1 MGTSVLSAS
10 VILDLV
16 SRGGLGAVYQ
26 PIVALDDNCVVG
38 WEALARGP
46 AGSKLEAPARL
57 FAAAQ
62 QEGVEPELDRA
73 CRHAALEG
81 AAAAGLG
88 PGHSLFLNVEPLTL
102 DSGGVLDEL
111 SGEDHQPALVVELTE
126 RALASRP
133 SDVLAAVR
141 WLRQRGC
148 RIALDDVGADR
159 RSLALMPF
167 VAPDVIKLDAALTQE
182 RMEPVEAAR
191 VVNAVA
197 AEAERSGAVVLA
209 EGIET
214 ERHLLRALAMGAT
227 LGQGWLFGRPGPL
240 PRGGL
245 PDSGFEL
252 PSRAAGPESLG
263 TPFERIADE
272 RRLRR
277 GDKRLLLALSRQLEQ
292 EAAAFEG
299 EAVVISTFQEA
310 RFYTG
315 RTRRHYE
322 RLASGAALVGALGVG
337 LSSDPGRG
345 VRGADIPTDDNLRG
359 EWDVAVVGPHFAGAF
374 VARDLGDHGADSDRR
389 FDYFTTYDREL
400 AVDAAR
406 TLLRRIVPNA

>member
-1 MGTSVLSAS
+1 MGSTVTSAS
-10 VILDLV
+10 LVHDLV
-16 SRGGLGAVYQ
+16 ADGGLRAAYQ
-26 PIVALDDNCVVG
+26 PIVALDDNCIVG

-46 AGSKLEAPARL
+46 ESSELESPARL
-57 FAAAQ
+57 FAAAR
-62 QEGVEPELDRA
+62 QEGVERELDRA
-73 CRHAALEG
+73 CRRTALEG
-81 AAAAGLG
+81 AAAAGIG
-88 PGHSLFLNVEPLTL
+88 PDHSLFLNVEPRTL

-111 SGEDHQPALVVELTE
+111 AEAAHQPALVVELTE

-141 WLRQRGC
+141 WLRERGC

-182 RMEPVEAAR
+182 QMKAEEAAR

-197 AEAERSGAVVLA
+197 AEAERSGAIVLA

-214 ERHLLRALAMGAT
+214 ERHLLRARAMGAE

-240 PRGGL
+240 PPELPGG
-245 PDSGFEL
+245 GFEL
-252 PSRAAGPESLG
+252 PSRAAGPASLG
-263 TPFERIADE
+263 TPFERIADN

-292 EAAAFEG
+292 EAAAFEE

-315 RTRRHYE
+315 KTRRHYE
-322 RLASGAALVGALGVG
+322 RLADGAALVGAIGAG
-337 LSSDPGRG
+337 LSREPGRG
-345 VRGADIPTDDNLRG
+345 VRGADIAADDGLRG
-359 EWDVAVVGPHFAGAF
+359 EWDVAVIGPHFAGAF

-406 TLLRRIVPNA
+406 TLLRRIVPNG